1 MHKLFLF
8 YKMQN
13 GLVPDYLTELVPS
26 RVGDNTTYSL
36 RNAEHLQQIHASSRL
51 YFDSFLPSTIREW
64 NRLPSD
70 TKSAHPYH
78 HLSISLRKTF
88 RRSLNINTVM
98 TESVRYYTQDL
109 KQNAAY

>member
-26 RVGDNTTYSL
+26 RVGDNTTYSI
-36 RNAEHLQQIHASSRL
+36 RIAEHLQHHDNI
-51 YFDSFLPSTIREW
+51 STHFFHPQFGNGTVSQVIR
-64 NRLPSD
+64 NQP
-70 TKSAHPYH
+70 HPYH

-88 RRSLNINTVM
+88 RRSLNIITVV
-98 TESVRYYTQDL
+98 TELVRYYTQDL
-109 KQNAAY
+109 EQNAAY